1 MLMSLL
7 QPQQMLAIGFGEA
20 TMNTLQR
27 LSGFISSQQ
36 IRPVTLS
43 GGVGSYMTGIGQL
56 NAACS
61 VNIIPAPLR
70 ASSADIART
79 LKNENCVKDVL
90 LAAQAA
96 DVAIVGIGAVSQQDD
111 ATIIRSGYIS
121 PGRTVNDWPKRGG
134 WRHFRLLFDAK
145 GDVVTDI
152 KIHNELIGL
161 PLSALKTIPVRV
173 GVAGEKIKPKQL
185 PLQ

>member
-1 MLMSLL
+1 MPNITWCDLPEDVSL
-7 QPQQMLAIGFGEA
+7 
-20 TMNTLQR
+20 

-36 IRPVTLS
+36 IRLVTLS

-90 LAAQAA
+90 GSRNQS
-96 DVAIVGIGAVSQQDD
+96 DVCHPP
-111 ATIIRSGYIS
+111 ATANRGYKRSV
-121 PGRTVNDWPKRGG
+121 PDP
-134 WRHFRLLFDAK
+134 
-145 GDVVTDI
+145 
-152 KIHNELIGL
+152 
-161 PLSALKTIPVRV
+161 P
-173 GVAGEKIKPKQL
+173 
-185 PLQ
+185 

>member
-36 IRPVTLS
+36 IRLVTLS

-79 LKNENCVKDVL
+79 LKMKIASKMFCQPRK
-90 LAAQAA
+90 Q
-96 DVAIVGIGAVSQQDD
+96 
-111 ATIIRSGYIS
+111 RM
-121 PGRTVNDWPKRGG
+121 
-134 WRHFRLLFDAK
+134 WR
-145 GDVVTDI
+145 
-152 KIHNELIGL
+152 
-161 PLSALKTIPVRV
+161 LSAL
-173 GVAGEKIKPKQL
+173 GL
-185 PLQ
+185 

>member
-27 LSGFISSQQ
+27 LSGFYFVTANSP
-36 IRPVTLS
+36 RVTLS

-79 LKNENCVKDVL
+79 LKK
-90 LAAQAA
+90 
-96 DVAIVGIGAVSQQDD
+96 
-111 ATIIRSGYIS
+111 
-121 PGRTVNDWPKRGG
+121 
-134 WRHFRLLFDAK
+134 
-145 GDVVTDI
+145 
-152 KIHNELIGL
+152 
-161 PLSALKTIPVRV
+161 
-173 GVAGEKIKPKQL
+173 
-185 PLQ
+185 